1 MTDSESESDLVAES
15 FETMPSQ
22 EPSETILPQEP
33 SRLIPPQE
41 SSRTIPP
48 QEPSRT
54 MPSQEL
60 SVQNK
65 ESSANNITSEI
76 STYKDVG
83 DNFDLSV
90 KSRFNRLDSQKE
102 QSLHYFHHICVRD
115 RIDFSRLSIIRPH
128 QCLNSPK
135 KMALFL
141 LPSKECDSS
150 LTSDLSVLVSQMMV
164 SHIPY
169 FQFAFSDIVTWHME
183 HEHYKEMSEKSE
195 VVS

>member
-1 MTDSESESDLVAES
+1 ML
-15 FETMPSQ
+15 
-22 EPSETILPQEP
+22 
-33 SRLIPPQE
+33 
-41 SSRTIPP
+41 
-48 QEPSRT
+48 
-54 MPSQEL
+54 
-60 SVQNK
+60 
-65 ESSANNITSEI
+65 
-76 STYKDVG
+76 
-83 DNFDLSV
+83 
-90 KSRFNRLDSQKE
+90 E
-102 QSLHYFHHICVRD
+102 QS
-115 RIDFSRLSIIRPH
+115 
-128 QCLNSPK
+128 K